1 MCQLKGAD
9 LGSTGRTA
17 GMKPAQDNAAGGW
30 GPREAAAAFTA
41 GIWQYT

>member
-9 LGSTGRTA
+9 LGSTRTA

-30 GPREAAAAFTA
+30 GSREAAAAFTA
-41 GIWQYT
+41 GI